1 MRVVRLGGGE
11 SRTGGA
17 PRPDSMADSE
27 EPLRPGACSRELEL
41 REIRERYDGWARTK
55 ATRGRRRAAALEE
68 LVRGRRR
75 LGQAL
80 ARGTEARS
88 VELVPDGTEAGAMC
102 KSARQLW
109 GRGGRQNAKIPH
121 LFP

>member
-1 MRVVRLGGGE
+1 MLELVPEGGGAGGAGAVREVVRGVA
-11 SRTGGA
+11 GA
-17 PRPDSMADSE
+17 
-27 EPLRPGACSRELEL
+27 
-41 REIRERYDGWARTK
+41 
-55 ATRGRRRAAALEE
+55 RGQ
-68 LVRGRRR
+68 RR

-109 GRGGRQNAKIPH
+109 GRGGRQNAKFPH

>member
-1 MRVVRLGGGE
+1 MANLGRAAANRGRAVHLG
-11 SRTGGA
+11 RTW
-17 PRPDSMADSE
+17 ADSE

-80 ARGTEARS
+80 ARGTER
-88 VELVPDGTEAGAMC
+88 
-102 KSARQLW
+102 
-109 GRGGRQNAKIPH
+109 
-121 LFP
+121 